1 MSNTKLCATKT
12 RTSKSINLYPRWVFE
27 DGLFVAKCKIMC
39 NKQKPIFTIHLGFFV
54 AWFCIPGG
62 FWRWIFVAKYKIMC
76 NKKTHLQK
84 FILGF
89 CCIILY
95 PRWVLKRGFLLCTIF
110 YLALSKRGVCIVWVL
125 VRLLVIPT
133 AVLFS
138 QQLLGC
144 SLRLGLASFAH
155 GMG

>member
-1 MSNTKLCATKT
+1 MGFLLPNAKSCATNKNPS
-12 RTSKSINLYPRWVFE
+12 SKSI
-27 DGLFVAKCKIMC
+27 
-39 NKQKPIFTIHLGFFV
+39 LGFLWHDFV
-54 AWFCIPGG
+54 YQ
-62 FWRWIFVAKYKIMC
+62 VAFEGEFLLPNTKSYATK
-76 NKKTHLQK
+76 NPSSKS
-84 FILGF
+84 ILGF

-110 YLALSKRGVCIVWVL
+110 YFALLKREVCIFWVL

-138 QQLLGC
+138 QQPLGC
-144 SLRLGLASFAH
+144 SLRLGLTSFAH